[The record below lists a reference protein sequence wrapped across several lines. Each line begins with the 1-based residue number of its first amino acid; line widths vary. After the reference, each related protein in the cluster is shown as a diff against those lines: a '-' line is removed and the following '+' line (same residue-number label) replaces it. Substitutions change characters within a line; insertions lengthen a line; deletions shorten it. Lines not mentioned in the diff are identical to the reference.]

1 LKKRAEAQFKKVLA
15 YSPNNKDAIKGL
27 GELGIDYAS
36 IGKAPKIAAPTSAV
50 GSIRAKLPG
59 AQTEGGEKQSV
70 DPKIVAAAAVGLLVA
85 LYFYLKFL
93 GVF

>member
-1 LKKRAEAQFKKVLA
+1 VLA

-27 GELGIDYAS
+27 EELGINYAT
-36 IGKAPKIAAPTSAV
+36 IGKTPKTTPAPSAL

-70 DPKIVAAAAVGLLVA
+70 DPKIIVAVVVGLGVL
-85 LYFYLKFL
+85 LYVYFKYMGIL
-93 GVF
+93 